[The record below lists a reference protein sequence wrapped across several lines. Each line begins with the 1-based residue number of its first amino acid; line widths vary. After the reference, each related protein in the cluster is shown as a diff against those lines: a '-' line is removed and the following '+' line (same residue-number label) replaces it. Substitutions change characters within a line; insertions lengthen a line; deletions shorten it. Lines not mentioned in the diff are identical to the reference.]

1 MHIGRAIK
9 GERIKA
15 AGDPVA
21 MKRPSGTCRSM
32 CGRGLWTKVA
42 GKRHLGQQD
51 GMGDEEGW
59 VTGAVTLRP
68 RPGNAHKLRFNACK
82 LPASTS
88 WVEFIALQLV
98 EGRWTGL
105 AGRSVAWSFE
115 GRAGR
120 FVGSRCVSRNC
131 HFALERFR
139 ARIGV

>member
-32 CGRGLWTKVA
+32 YGRGLWTKVA

-88 WVEFIALQLV
+88 WDEFIALQLV
-98 EGRWTGL
+98 EGRWAEWGVVIR
-105 AGRSVAWSFE
+105 GRSWAFCWQ
-115 GRAGR
+115 
-120 FVGSRCVSRNC
+120 
-131 HFALERFR
+131 
-139 ARIGV
+139 